1 VLQAAAD
8 PSKAKVLKK
17 TGGMNKNIL
26 QSELLM
32 FLSSVPQVERLLAA
46 ELEEI
51 VEDAMIEKL
60 DVGNYEEFWWRP
72 TVAVHWDAGRL
83 EPVMTR
89 QLPHRYGHLAI
100 DEENQLYAVGS
111 KDRADLLDTGTLQV
125 VKKIPFEHPD
135 DAALNTSIFM
145 KGNTLIIGIEK
156 RSLLFRDMKADKFL
170 ENAIELP
177 TPIFTHCFD

>member
-1 VLQAAAD
+1 MFYLFYSSGSYTLKRCRAEEVEVLQAAAD

-111 KDRADLLDTGTLQV
+111 KVSSYSAFHRHN
-125 VKKIPFEHPD
+125 I
-135 DAALNTSIFM
+135 
-145 KGNTLIIGIEK
+145 
-156 RSLLFRDMKADKFL
+156 
-170 ENAIELP
+170 
-177 TPIFTHCFD
+177 